1 MPEFLTVPE
10 SALIAEVRN
19 TVEGG
24 VKLSELELNSLI
36 ESCDS
41 VVIGEGAECVVVENA
56 RLADEKK
63 VMAINYGNEANPLD
77 VFYLQRIYGT
87 LFPEHFP
94 TFYAAGASGF
104 TIREKVEGE
113 STSGRGY
120 LVTDG
125 KEWEGVLST
134 FSEVYDFI
142 TEVSPPVLF
151 DDTPQNFILTGDGRI
166 VYVDTLKS
174 KDNPY
179 SDRFWDTEK
188 LIVYMTKR
196 GYSEADASR
205 VFKCLK
211 RLQDLGYA
219 QVG

>member
-1 MPEFLTVPE
+1 M
-10 SALIAEVRN
+10 
-19 TVEGG
+19 
-24 VKLSELELNSLI
+24 
-36 ESCDS
+36 
-41 VVIGEGAECVVVENA
+41 
-56 RLADEKK
+56 
-63 VMAINYGNEANPLD
+63 
-77 VFYLQRIYGT
+77 
-87 LFPEHFP
+87 
-94 TFYAAGASGF
+94 
-104 TIREKVEGE
+104 
-113 STSGRGY
+113 
-120 LVTDG
+120 
-125 KEWEGVLST
+125 ST

-174 KDNPY
+174 RDNPN

-188 LIVYMTKR
+188 LIGYMSRR